1 LPQYTLKRLASGVV
15 LIAAISTITFWLLAL
30 GAGDVGRQRLGVTAT
45 QEQVDQLNEE
55 LGRNDPVIV
64 QYGRWAGH
72 AVRGDLG
79 DSWFS
84 SQSVSEMLKQR
95 APITLTL
102 IIGSLFLASILATI
116 LGILAAIRGG
126 IVDRFV
132 QAAGVIGFAI
142 PGFLIA
148 FGLVVWL
155 AIDNQIFRATGYTKP
170 SEDLGEWWKSV
181 TLPVIALSFSSLAA
195 LSLQIRGSVRDTL
208 DLDFVRTL
216 RSRGLSDRR
225 VVYKHVLRNSAGPAL
240 SILGV
245 QFIGLFGAAVII
257 ERIFAIQGLGLT
269 AVNSA
274 TTGDVPVVMGLVVFT
289 AVMVVVVNL
298 LVDLIGAWLNPK
310 VRLS

>member
-1 LPQYTLKRLASGVV
+1 MSGAV
-15 LIAAISTITFWLLAL
+15 LIVGISTITFWLLAL

-55 LGRNDPVIV
+55 LGRNDPIIV
-64 QYGRWAGH
+64 QFTSWASK
-72 AVRGDLG
+72 AVRGDFG

-84 SQSVSEMLKQR
+84 SQSVSELLKQR

-102 IIGSLFLASILATI
+102 ILASLFVASLLAIV
-116 LGILAAIRGG
+116 LGILSAVRGG
-126 IVDRFV
+126 VIDRLV
-132 QAAGVIGFAI
+132 QAVGVIGFAI

-155 AIDNQIFRATGYTKP
+155 AIDNKIFRATGYTKP
-170 SEDLGEWWKSV
+170 SEDLGEWLRSV
-181 TLPVIALSFSSLAA
+181 TLPVIALVFGSLAA
-195 LSLQIRGSVRDTL
+195 LSLQIRGAVRDTL

-216 RSRGLSDRR
+216 RSRGLSERR

-240 SILGV
+240 SVLGV
-245 QFIGLFGAAVII
+245 TFIGLFGGAVII

-269 AVNSA
+269 AVDSA
-274 TTGDVPVVMGLVVFT
+274 SNGDVPVVMGLVVFT
-289 AVMVVVVNL
+289 AVMVVIANL
-298 LVDLIGAWLNPK
+298 IVDLISAWLNPK

>member
-1 LPQYTLKRLASGVV
+1 
-15 LIAAISTITFWLLAL
+15 
-30 GAGDVGRQRLGVTAT
+30 
-45 QEQVDQLNEE
+45 
-55 LGRNDPVIV
+55 IV

-72 AVRGDLG
+72 AVRGDFG